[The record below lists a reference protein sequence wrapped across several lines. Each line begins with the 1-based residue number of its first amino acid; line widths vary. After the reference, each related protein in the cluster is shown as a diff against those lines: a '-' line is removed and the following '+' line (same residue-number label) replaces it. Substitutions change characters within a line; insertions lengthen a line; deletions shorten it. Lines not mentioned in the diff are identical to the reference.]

1 MGFVG
6 VLMRPFDTL
15 TLMQFLWAFL
25 AILGF
30 SIRVNLK
37 GVKIVYTAL
46 SGGLCWVFYLIALYY
61 SNSVLFSVFVSII
74 LVCIYSEIVAPR
86 LRTPVSVFVTCAI
99 IPLVPGR
106 GLFQSMQLYIAGNNI
121 EASQSIMQTLLIAG
135 TISIAIAV
143 VSSATNLLHKMLN
156 RF

>member
-1 MGFVG
+1 MG
-6 VLMRPFDTL
+6 PFNSL
-15 TLMQFLWAFL
+15 TLMQFLWSFL

-37 GVKIVYTAL
+37 GIKLLFTAF
-46 SGGLCWVFYLIALYY
+46 SGGLCWALYLIVLYY
-61 SNSVLFSVFVSII
+61 SQSMLFSVFVSII
-74 LVCIYSEIVAPR
+74 ITCVYCEVLAPR

-106 GLFQSMQLYIAGNNI
+106 GLFESMQYYIAGNNVQ
-121 EASQSIMQTLLIAG
+121 ASKSILQTMLIAG
-135 TISIAIAV
+135 TISIAIAL
-143 VSSATNLLHKMLN
+143 VSSVTNLVNRMLN

>member
-1 MGFVG
+1 
-6 VLMRPFDTL
+6 MRPFDAL
-15 TLMQFLWAFL
+15 TLMQFCWAFL

-37 GVKIVYTAL
+37 GIKIFYTAL
-46 SGGLCWVFYLIALYY
+46 SGGLCWAFYLIVLYY
-61 SNSVLFSVFVSII
+61 SKSVLFSVFISII
-74 LVCIYSEIVAPR
+74 LVCIYAELVAPR

-106 GLFQSMQLYIAGNNI
+106 GLFESMQYYIAGNNVQ
-121 EASQSIMQTLLIAG
+121 ASKSILQTLLIAG

-143 VSSATNLLHKMLN
+143 VSSVTNLWLKMLN

>member
-1 MGFVG
+1 MP
-6 VLMRPFDTL
+6 PFDSL
-15 TLMQFLWAFL
+15 TIMQFIWAFL

-37 GVKIVYTAL
+37 GIKILFTSL
-46 SGGLCWVFYLIALYY
+46 SGGLSWALYLIVLYY
-61 SNSVLFSVFVSII
+61 SSSVLFSVFISII
-74 LVCIYSEIVAPR
+74 LVCIYSEILAPR

-106 GLFQSMQLYIAGNNI
+106 GLFQSMQFYIAGNNVQ
-121 EASQSIMQTLLIAG
+121 ASKSILQTLLIAG
-135 TISIAIAV
+135 TISIAIAL
-143 VSSATNLLHKMLN
+143 VSSVTNLVNKLIN

>member
-1 MGFVG
+1 MGAM
-6 VLMRPFDTL
+6 MRPFDTL
-15 TLMQFLWAFL
+15 TLMQFAWAFL

-37 GVKIVYTAL
+37 GIKIAFTSL
-46 SGGLCWVFYLIALYY
+46 GGGLCWAFYLIVLYY
-61 SNSVLFSVFVSII
+61 SSSVLFSTFIAII

-106 GLFQSMQLYIAGNNI
+106 GLFQSMQFYIAGKNI
-121 EASQSIMQTLLIAG
+121 LASKSILETLLVAG
-135 TISIAIAV
+135 TISIAIAL
-143 VSSATNLLHKMLN
+143 VSSVTNLVNKLIN

>member
-1 MGFVG
+1 MK
-6 VLMRPFDTL
+6 PFDYL
-15 TLMQFLWAFL
+15 TLMQFVWAFL

-37 GVKIVYTAL
+37 GIKILFTAL
-46 SGGLCWVFYLIALYY
+46 SGGLCWFFYLIVLYY
-61 SNSVLFSVFVSII
+61 SHSVLLAVFISIS
-74 LVCIYSEIVAPR
+74 LVCIYSEIVAPK
-86 LRTPVSVFVTCAI
+86 LRTPVSVFVICAI

-106 GLFQSMQLYIAGNNI
+106 GLYESMQLYIAGQQAM
-121 EASQSIMQTLLIAG
+121 ASKSILQTLMIAG

-143 VSSATNLLHKMLN
+143 VSSFTNLLNKMLN